1 MAWWPVIS
9 VFPRAVLG
17 PVLFYVFMN
26 DLDAEDKS
34 TLSKFTDDAKLE
46 GTVDSLKGT
55 EALQRGL
62 TRQLGN
68 NQWYEM

>member
-1 MAWWPVIS
+1 MGWWPVIS
-9 VFPRAVLG
+9 VFSRAVLG

-34 TLSKFTDDAKLE
+34 TLSKFTDDIKLE

-55 EALQRGL
+55 EALQRDL

-68 NQWYEM
+68 N